1 MGHGGKRDGAGRRK
15 STPKPAP
22 DGPHVNPLLGWL
34 KRTRDTDDGGESSDD
49 EGAAGSEGARD
60 SALNEGAAGSE
71 GARDSALNE
80 GAAGSEGARDS
91 ALNEGAA
98 GSMGKRAAGSSD
110 PSAAAGEQSVLDM
123 IAPHLPAELVNQ
135 LRSQLSTEAV
145 LQQHF
150 GPAIAKS
157 QATHLRNAIEE
168 AGAVQRRLFAQQAKQ
183 LEQQAQELHAR
194 HVKTLDKV
202 VHTIREAKTLASEKP
217 WLAMLCS
224 GKYICTDCTSH
235 FHLVKS
241 KGQWRSSMPW
251 LHWNQDRMGAT
262 PRARTVGRRPTAQKS
277 SI

>member
-1 MGHGGKRDGAGRRK
+1 
-15 STPKPAP
+15 
-22 DGPHVNPLLGWL
+22 
-34 KRTRDTDDGGESSDD
+34 
-49 EGAAGSEGARD
+49 
-60 SALNEGAAGSE
+60 
-71 GARDSALNE
+71 
-80 GAAGSEGARDS
+80 
-91 ALNEGAA
+91 
-98 GSMGKRAAGSSD
+98 MGKRAAGSSD

-123 IAPHLPAELVNQ
+123 IAPHLPAEL
-135 LRSQLSTEAV
+135 TEAV

-168 AGAVQRRLFAQQAKQ
+168 AGAVQRRLFAQQGKQ
-183 LEQQAQELHAR
+183 LEQQAQELHAC

-224 GKYICTDCTSH
+224 DKYICTDCTSH

-251 LHWNQDRMGAT
+251 LHWDQDRMGAT
-262 PRARTVGRRPTAQKS
+262 PRARANQVIKFFIATTFAL
-277 SI
+277 